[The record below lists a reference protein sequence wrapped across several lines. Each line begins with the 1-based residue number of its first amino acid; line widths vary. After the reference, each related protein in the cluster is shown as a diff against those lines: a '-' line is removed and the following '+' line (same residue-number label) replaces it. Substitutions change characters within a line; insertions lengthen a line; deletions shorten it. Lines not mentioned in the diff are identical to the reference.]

1 VIYGRHRASSA
12 VVQHTHIHPAHTQ
25 IDALL
30 AKGITPL
37 VTLFHWDMPLPLEDK
52 YGGFTA
58 SKQDQPAFLAD
69 FVNYARVCFEA
80 FGDRVKNW
88 ITINE
93 VGRAR
98 RRVSSPRRQQKSR
111 GAADPQPQIY
121 SLLTGAFLHRE
132 TYDPDITRWM

>member
-1 VIYGRHRASSA
+1 V
-12 VVQHTHIHPAHTQ
+12 Q

-30 AKGITPL
+30 AHGITPL
-37 VTLFHWDMPLPLEDK
+37 VTLFHWDMPLALEDK

-58 SKQDQPAFLAD
+58 CKPDQPALLAD

-93 VGRAR
+93 VSGRKGWC
-98 RRVSSPRRQQKSR
+98 P
-111 GAADPQPQIY
+111 
-121 SLLTGAFLHRE
+121 
-132 TYDPDITRWM
+132 